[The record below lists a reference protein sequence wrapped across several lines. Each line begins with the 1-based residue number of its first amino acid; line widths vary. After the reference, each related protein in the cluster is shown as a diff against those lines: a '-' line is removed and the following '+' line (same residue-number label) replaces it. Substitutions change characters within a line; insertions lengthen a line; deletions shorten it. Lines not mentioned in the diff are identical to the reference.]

1 MREIM
6 LINPKGKVNMPKKKK
21 TKKSKAAAIVKSGAR
36 RAAGRA
42 FGGLSFRA
50 ALKDMAPFQIGMLA
64 AKFAAKKGGDIVPVD
79 TDPAS
84 WGWPSY
90 LRGALGAVVAAGA
103 ANMIKPGWGQK
114 VLVGGLNEV
123 ASRIIRNELIEKSAW
138 AKIHFGQDYETE
150 WAYRPDGVGQS
161 EQLYVDT
168 DGTPY
173 LRGAGQTYLP
183 LDEQH
188 RMLPSTPGYYGDTL
202 VRPGPLGDTLVRPG
216 PLGQDPDMRRYAE
229 EYQ

>member
-6 LINPKGKVNMPKKKK
+6 LINPGGKKMAKKKK
-21 TKKSKAAAIVKSGAR
+21 KKRSSAIKKGAR

-64 AKFAAKKGGDIVPVD
+64 AKFAAKKGGGEIVPVD
-79 TDPAS
+79 TDPGT
-84 WGWPSY
+84 WGYGSY

-103 ANMIKPGWGQK
+103 ANLIKPGWGQK

-123 ASRIIRNELIEKSAW
+123 ASRVIRNELIEKSSW
-138 AKIHFGQDYETE
+138 AKQHFGQDYETE

-173 LRGAGQTYLP
+173 LRGAGQDYLP

-188 RMLPSTPGYYGDTL
+188 RMLPSTPGYYGDAL
-202 VRPGPLGDTLVRPG
+202 VQPGPLGDTLVQPG
-216 PLGQDPDMRRYAE
+216 PLGQSEALRRYAE
-229 EYQ
+229 DYQ